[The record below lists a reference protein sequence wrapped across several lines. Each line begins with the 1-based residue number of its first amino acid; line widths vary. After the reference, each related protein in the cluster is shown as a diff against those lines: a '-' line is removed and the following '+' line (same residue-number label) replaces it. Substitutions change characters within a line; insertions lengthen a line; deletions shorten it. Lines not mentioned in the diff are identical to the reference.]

1 MKNVYRYVL
10 IIDIRIYIHVKCTY
24 VLLVDIYIYI
34 EICCT
39 VSMYAYCYNW
49 YVVDRRGNVTAPF
62 SQTSL
67 RNRPSL
73 PNMKRWCCQPWN
85 HGTVPT
91 AWVVTAG
98 DIKFQMWP
106 FFTCR
111 SVHTFVT
118 NSGNGNLGFGA
129 SGNWFRFQFPLG
141 HDDVAG
147 WNDCAITMNTTWRP
161 PTPNMVTATESW
173 ALKNQFRRT
182 KTWVKQVI
190 EGQLAGDWATLLK
203 NTIVQMDIFPK

>member
-111 SVHTFVT
+111 SVHTFVEIWERELRIRSIWELVSISVST
-118 NSGNGNLGFGA
+118 MDMTMSPAEMTVQSPWTPRGVHPPQTWWQPRKVGHWRTSSVEQKPESSKSLKANSL
-129 SGNWFRFQFPLG
+129 
-141 HDDVAG
+141 
-147 WNDCAITMNTTWRP
+147 
-161 PTPNMVTATESW
+161 
-173 ALKNQFRRT
+173 
-182 KTWVKQVI
+182 VI
-190 EGQLAGDWATLLK
+190 EPPFWKTR
-203 NTIVQMDIFPK
+203 